1 MHLSV
6 RFSRPRP
13 PVRLRAHLHRVSVSA
28 AGIAFRRGLTLLFDP
43 KVKTHFRWY
52 VFQCLL
58 AAATLGVILS
68 IVDAV
73 DRAVIVA
80 AIAST
85 AFVLF
90 VTPSSPMARTRNVI
104 GGHLVALLVGT
115 AASHL
120 PIDTALH
127 FAVEGSLAVG
137 FALFLMAA
145 TDTEHGPAAGT
156 ALAVVI
162 GGFSWSLAALLGTS
176 ILVLAVAQRLL
187 RPHLHDL
194 Y

>member
-1 MHLSV
+1 MQV
-6 RFSRPRP
+6 RFR
-13 PVRLRAHLHRVSVSA
+13 
-28 AGIAFRRGLTLLFDP
+28 LFDP
-43 KVKTHFRWY
+43 KIRTHTRWY
-52 VFQCLL
+52 VFQCRL
-58 AAATLGVILS
+58 AAVSLAIILS

-80 AIAST
+80 AIGST

-90 VTPSSPMARTRNVI
+90 VTPHSPMARPRHVI

-115 AASHL
+115 AAALL
-120 PIDTALH
+120 PIETALH
-127 FAVEGSLAVG
+127 FAIEGSLAVG
-137 FALFLMAA
+137 VALFLMAA

-162 GGFSWSLAALLGTS
+162 GGFSWSLAALLGAS
-176 ILVLAVAQRLL
+176 VFVMVAAHWLL
-187 RPHLHDL
+187 QKRLHDL